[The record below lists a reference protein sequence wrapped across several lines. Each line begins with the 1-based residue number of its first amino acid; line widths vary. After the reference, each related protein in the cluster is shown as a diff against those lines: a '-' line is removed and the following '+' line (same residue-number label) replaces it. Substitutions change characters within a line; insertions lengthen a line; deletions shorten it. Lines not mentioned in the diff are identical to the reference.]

1 MPGEPE
7 EDDAFWFRPPWE
19 TEDEADPPGQ
29 FRGRKPAPAADD
41 VQLLLAPLARAQ
53 DAIARLETRIE
64 AASAAVAEGV
74 RARLAYREAAGWLAQ
89 AHMWIHP
96 RDLALRDGGMT
107 GSYGIAALAGRLD
120 SLLPATVARGSEIEV
135 PPPDVAV
142 DQALRLARLWRRL
155 AEMRS
160 WKPLADAAA
169 MREMLEALGSHSAD
183 AEAEIA
189 DWLAAVHLREDAPVL
204 LRAGRL
210 ARDWMNRPCA
220 APEGPEGPFL
230 AACLWQE
237 KGFGQTV
244 TLPFWSAPELYRNR
258 LALRVGNA
266 WLAGFLECTAAA
278 ARTGGDELV
287 RLQRA
292 AEKGRALPGTARS
305 RLADALDA
313 MLRAPVVTAR
323 GLAERLGVTPQ
334 AALGLLRQ
342 LVDAG
347 IAHEA
352 TGRASWRV
360 FSTV

>member
-1 MPGEPE
+1 
-7 EDDAFWFRPPWE
+7 
-19 TEDEADPPGQ
+19 
-29 FRGRKPAPAADD
+29 
-41 VQLLLAPLARAQ
+41 
-53 DAIARLETRIE
+53 
-64 AASAAVAEGV
+64 
-74 RARLAYREAAGWLAQ
+74 
-89 AHMWIHP
+89 
-96 RDLALRDGGMT
+96 MT

-120 SLLPATVARGSEIEV
+120 IALPATTARGSEIEA

-160 WKPLADAAA
+160 WKPLADTAA

-189 DWLAAVHLREDAPVL
+189 DWLAAVHLREDAPAL

-220 APEGPEGPFL
+220 VPEGPEWPFL
-230 AACLWQE
+230 AACLWRE

-258 LALRVGNA
+258 LARRVGNA

-278 ARTGGDELV
+278 ARAGGDELE

-342 LVDAG
+342 LVEAG
-347 IAHEA
+347 IVHEA
-352 TGRASWRV
+352 TGRASWRA
-360 FSTV
+360 FATD

>member
-19 TEDEADPPGQ
+19 TEDEADPPGP
-29 FRGRKPAPAADD
+29 FPGRMPSPTANDAQ
-41 VQLLLAPLARAQ
+41 QLLASLARAQ

-64 AASAAVAEGV
+64 TASAAIAEGL

-96 RDLALRDGGMT
+96 RDLALRDGAMT

-120 SLLPATVARGSEIEV
+120 TALPATVARGSEIEV

-160 WKPLADAAA
+160 WKPLADTTA
-169 MREMLEALGSHSAD
+169 MREMLEALGSRGSD
-183 AEAEIA
+183 TEAEIT
-189 DWLAAVHLREDAPVL
+189 DWLAAVHMRENGPAL
-204 LRAGRL
+204 IRAGRL

-220 APEGPEGPFL
+220 ASQGPEGPFL
-230 AACLWQE
+230 AACLWRD
-237 KGFGQTV
+237 KGFGQAV
-244 TLPFWSAPELYRNR
+244 ALPFWSAPELYRNR
-258 LALRVGNA
+258 LALRVGAA

-278 ARTGGDELV
+278 ARIGSDELT

-292 AEKGRALPGTARS
+292 AEKGRALPRTARS

-323 GLAERLGVTPQ
+323 GLADRLGVTPQ

-347 IAHEA
+347 IVHEA

-360 FSTV
+360 FATV